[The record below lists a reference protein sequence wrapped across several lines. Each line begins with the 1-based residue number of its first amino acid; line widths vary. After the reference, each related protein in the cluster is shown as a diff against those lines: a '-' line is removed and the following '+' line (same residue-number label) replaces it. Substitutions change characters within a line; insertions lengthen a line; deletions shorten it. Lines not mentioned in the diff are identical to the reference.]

1 MKTKRSVILPI
12 LLIILMLVASASLFV
27 FRQKNVTLLV
37 DGASQNLV
45 THRLTVSSA
54 LQAAGV
60 TVTSSD
66 IVQPSVSSLLSDG
79 MQIVVQHA
87 VRVTIQDG
95 EKSSTLTS
103 AETTP
108 LAWLQVAGIT
118 LGDSDRL
125 FVDGIERDP
134 SQPVTYAR
142 EHQLLI
148 HHPVQ
153 VTLIRD
159 GLTRIFTS
167 TAQTVA
173 QALKEAGITLYPT
186 DRLDPPGDTQLNSDR
201 TVTLLGSR
209 ELAITVAGKTIS
221 SRASAGTVG
230 AALAQVGL
238 SLQGLDYSLPAAG
251 EPVPA
256 DGHIRVV
263 RVVENI
269 TQQTE
274 IIPFD
279 VSYQAQSD
287 LDLDTQKIIQYG
299 VNGLAASRTRIRYE
313 GGVEVGRV
321 VEGRQVLNEP
331 VTQVEGFGT
340 RITVRSMDTP
350 DGPIEYYRAHTF
362 YATAYYPDFSKPPYY
377 GAVACGGKWQPGYVS
392 VDLDFVPCGTRL
404 YIPGYGF
411 GIAMDTA
418 YIYGAW
424 IDLGYYQ
431 KDYKGWHWNVTVYF
445 LAPVPPENLIHWVIP
460 PGRLE

>member
-1 MKTKRSVILPI
+1 MKTKRPIILPI
-12 LLIILMLVASASLFV
+12 LVIILLLVASASLFV

-37 DGASQNLV
+37 DGISQNLV
-45 THRLTVSSA
+45 TRRWSVANA

-60 TVTSSD
+60 AYSSSD
-66 IVQPSVSSLLSDG
+66 IVQPSPGSLLTNG
-79 MQIVVQHA
+79 LQIIVQHA
-87 VRVTIQDG
+87 TRVTILDG
-95 EKSSTLTS
+95 EKKSTLTS

-108 LAWLQVAGIT
+108 LAWLQAAGIT
-118 LGDSDRL
+118 PGDSDRL
-125 FVDGIERDP
+125 FVDGVERDP
-134 SQPVTYAR
+134 SQPMAYAR
-142 EHQLLI
+142 EHQVLI
-148 HHPVQ
+148 HHPVL
-153 VTLIRD
+153 VTLIQD
-159 GLTRIFTS
+159 GQTRTFTS
-167 TAQTVA
+167 TALTVA
-173 QALKEAGITLYPT
+173 QALQEAGITLYPT
-186 DRLDPPGDTQLNSDR
+186 DRLDPPGDIALNSDR
-201 TVTLLGSR
+201 TVTLEASR
-209 ELAITVAGKTIS
+209 ELAITVAGKTITA
-221 SRASAGTVG
+221 RASAGTVG

-238 SLQGLDYSLPAAG
+238 SLQGLDYSVPAAI
-251 EPVPA
+251 EPVP
-256 DGHIRVV
+256 GNGNIRIV
-263 RVVENI
+263 RVVETI
-269 TQQTE
+269 TQETE
-274 IIPFD
+274 SIPFD
-279 VSYQAQSD
+279 VSYQAMSD
-287 LDLDTQKIIQYG
+287 LDLDTQKITQYG

-313 GGVEVGRV
+313 DGVEVGRV

-340 RITVRSMDTP
+340 RITVRTMDTP

-431 KDYKGWHWNVTVYF
+431 QDYKGWHWNVTVYF
-445 LAPVPPENLIHWVIP
+445 LTPVPSDSQIHWVIP